1 MLRLALL
8 FSVIAI
14 AFDAIAASIA
24 RVFAFNYG
32 QFQLL
37 AVILFA
43 AYGIVAGQRLRSARA
58 LAAVAIAVVVDATA
72 GSYVAS
78 LIGAWI
84 VTNQTGREALGS
96 TLLSALLNMVVGG
109 AGVVVGDRVAH
120 RA

>member
-8 FSVIAI
+8 FSLIAI
-14 AFDAIAASIA
+14 AFDAVAASIS
-24 RVFAFNYG
+24 RVFAVNYG

-37 AVILFA
+37 SVLLFA
-43 AYGIVAGQRLRSARA
+43 GYGIVAGQRLRWPRA
-58 LAAVAIAVVVDATA
+58 LLAVAIAVVVDATV

-84 VTNQTGREALGS
+84 AANQTGREALGT
-96 TLLSALLNMVVGG
+96 TLISAVLSLVVAA
-109 AGVVVGDRVAH
+109 AGVAAGYRVAR

>member
-8 FSVIAI
+8 FSVIAV
-14 AFDAIAASIA
+14 AFDAVAASISRA
-24 RVFAFNYG
+24 FAINYG

-37 AVILFA
+37 SIILFA
-43 AYGIVAGQRLRSARA
+43 AYGIAAGQRLRWARA
-58 LAAVAIAVVVDATA
+58 LLAVAIAVVVDATI

-84 VTNQTGREALGS
+84 AANQTGNEALGT
-96 TLLSALLNMVVGG
+96 TLLSALLSLVVAVAGVAVGG
-109 AGVVVGDRVAH
+109 RVAR